1 MSLDVMFDGVSINE
15 DNVIGAKL
23 NTTVFGEA
31 FALGETICRS
41 ATMEILKDGIVSIPS
56 SVSFTH
62 PDQSTVT
69 MLVDNVDDTDDTFY
83 QLHLVDYM
91 VLLNKVIDLSTQ
103 TTAGAA
109 LEAICT
115 ELNMTHNLSNADS
128 LYSYAFAWD
137 GFTTARDVIGMMAEA
152 YGGYAICEGTQI
164 SFYGFSKDP
173 VDSIDVEDCGDF
185 ALGGRH
191 YISRI
196 VWDNG
201 VNKYE
206 YGSDTGDTLYLSE
219 TNVFFGDDSNTYDR
233 IAAFGDNI
241 IGMEFYNVKVED
253 APIVGARAGQLI
265 SIGGYNTFV
274 NEAWE
279 YFGDWLGGYDCQLQT
294 SEQAETSVIVDPLEK
309 AVVSINSTVNRQEGL
324 LDILGTRTTRLE
336 TDMIHFQVDAAAQE
350 VRVTSQDTLPPTS
363 YTAFQEDGMRIY
375 VEGEQVAEAT
385 ATRFECDK
393 GLGVQDW
400 AIEQTSSGT
409 VLCFFRKW

>member
-1 MSLDVMFDGVSINE
+1 MSLDVMLDGVLIDE
-15 DNVIGAKL
+15 DYVIGAKL
-23 NTTVFGEA
+23 NTNVFGEA
-31 FALGETICRS
+31 FALGQTICRTAS
-41 ATMEILKDGIVSIPS
+41 LEILKDGMPSMPS

-62 PDQSTVT
+62 PDRSTIEFR
-69 MLVDNVDDTDDTFY
+69 VDNIDDTDDTFY
-83 QLHLVDYM
+83 QLHLIDYM
-91 VLLNKVIDLSTQ
+91 VYLNKSIDLSTQ
-103 TTAGAA
+103 TTAGQA

-115 ELNMTHNLSNADS
+115 DLGITHNLSVSDP

-137 GFTTARDVIGMMAEA
+137 GFTTARDVVGMMAEA
-152 YGGYAICEGTQI
+152 YGGYAIFEGATLC
-164 SFYGFSKDP
+164 FYRFEKAP
-173 VDSIDVEDCGDF
+173 VDSIDVEDCADF

-191 YISRI
+191 HITRI

-206 YGSDTGDTLYLSE
+206 YGSETGDTLYLST

-233 IAAFGDNI
+233 IAAFGDDLI
-241 IGMEFYNVKVED
+241 DLEFYNVKVDE
-253 APIVGARAGQLI
+253 APIVAARAGQLI

-279 YFGDWLGGYDCQLQT
+279 YFGDWLGGYNCQLQT
-294 SEQAETSVIVDPLEK
+294 SEQEETSVIVDPLEK

-336 TDMIHFQVDAAAQE
+336 TDMIHFQVDAQAQE

-400 AIEQTSSGT
+400 AIEQTLAGK